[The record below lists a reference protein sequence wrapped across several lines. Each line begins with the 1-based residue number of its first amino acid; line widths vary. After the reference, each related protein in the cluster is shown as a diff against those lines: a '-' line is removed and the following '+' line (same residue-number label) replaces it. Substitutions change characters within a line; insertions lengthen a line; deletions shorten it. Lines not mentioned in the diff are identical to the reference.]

1 MRTRS
6 SSISVCQWCCRS
18 MTTEHP
24 IRRVRAFLGRLR
36 NKERGHAA
44 TPMCTQS
51 VDIGCYGRIL
61 LCLVCSW
68 MGNWVCKMLR
78 LDIPLAGEIML
89 ATLPFADAKRWG
101 RAGDAIS
108 EDVGFWHV
116 WWQSNIWTI
125 WIYINARLWTGCY
138 SHVITSWAPGE
149 ASILNPIWCTRMCA
163 AAVKYFEQSNACSNL
178 MRLKTSNEENTWNT
192 HIHVTYNGTEWIL
205 DVQKALCHGRLEAG
219 RVQKTTRVSC
229 VLCCADCALGN

>member
-51 VDIGCYGRIL
+51 VDIGCYSRIL

-116 WWQSNIWTI
+116 WWQSNIW
-125 WIYINARLWTGCY
+125 IYINARLWINEQG
-138 SHVITSWAPGE
+138 VIPMSLQAGLLVRHPSWIPFDVHE
-149 ASILNPIWCTRMCA
+149 CA
-163 AAVKYFEQSNACSNL
+163 QQQSN
-178 MRLKTSNEENTWNT
+178 TSNKAM
-192 HIHVTYNGTEWIL
+192 HVAT
-205 DVQKALCHGRLEAG
+205 
-219 RVQKTTRVSC
+219 SC
-229 VLCCADCALGN
+229 D